1 MKKTSHLLLTL
12 VALFGFS
19 AGVYA
24 LDFKA
29 GEYYFDNSKLHFN
42 NVKMVMGGDDSVVV
56 RDMMPQQSVPWLCSS
71 LSMDVTNLKGF
82 CFINSTIDAGTY
94 YESLDNFLER
104 VAASS
109 ANFRQT
115 KVRES
120 IGREPQ
126 HLIGWVFCPLNDFE
140 ISDGYWRTQDS
151 YNIQPSL
158 TVPLIHINTQD
169 GVTIADKENYIDATF
184 WLDNCG
190 IEGYESMGS
199 EEEPLSI
206 EIKGRGNYTW
216 RESYKKPYKIK
227 FAQKQMPLGLDHS
240 KHFILKPD
248 FMDWSGYLRNE
259 TGFEIS
265 RQLGMPY
272 TTRQYP
278 VELVLNGEYQG
289 LYFLCEKIRVEN
301 GRVDIIEQQD
311 NETNPDNV
319 TGGWLLELGYEDNQ
333 VIAQF
338 QGNDPSN
345 SWFAFM
351 AESPEF
357 LSQVQR
363 DYIHDFIFQADSCL
377 FVTDKTD
384 TGWEQYFDINSMA
397 RFYVIHEVME
407 NVEAFSGSLFMYK
420 DWGEDQKLKF
430 GPVWDFDNSGF
441 NTTGDH
447 FIFQY
452 DTFFSFLW
460 IEEFLKF
467 PHFQQV
473 VRQVWREFKNNDV
486 LSKINEHAA
495 QWRSLIIAAEDCD
508 KVRWRTYASIHPEEY
523 VTDYLNLIARKVAWL
538 DEQWSVPVGDVNCD
552 GHVNS
557 VDVTVLYSYLLG
569 DDDSSSYRYTC
580 DVDGDGHISS
590 VDITAIYNILLN
602 GFPPLPHQH

>member
-1 MKKTSHLLLTL
+1 MKKTSRLLLTL
-12 VALFGFS
+12 VTLIGFS

-42 NVKMVMGGDDSVVV
+42 NVKMVMGGDDRVVV
-56 RDMMPQQSVPWLCSS
+56 HDMMPSNDVPWLRAY

-351 AESPEF
+351 AESPEV

-508 KVRWRTYASIHPEEY
+508 KVRWRSYASIHPEEY

-602 GFPPLPHQH
+602 GNPALPSN

>member
-351 AESPEF
+351 AESPEV

-569 DDDSSSYRYTC
+569 DDDSSSYKYTC
-580 DVDGDGHISS
+580 DVDGDGHVSS

-602 GFPPLPHQH
+602 GTPALPSN

>member
-1 MKKTSHLLLTL
+1 MKKTSRLLLTL
-12 VALFGFS
+12 VALIGFS

-42 NVKMVMGGDDSVVV
+42 NVKMVMGGDDRVVV
-56 RDMMPQQSVPWLCSS
+56 HDMMPSNDVPWLRAY

-351 AESPEF
+351 AESPEV

-508 KVRWRTYASIHPEEY
+508 KVRWRSYASIHPEEY

-602 GFPPLPHQH
+602 GNPALPSN

>member
-1 MKKTSHLLLTL
+1 MKKTSRLLLTL
-12 VALFGFS
+12 VTLIGFS

-82 CFINSTIDAGTY
+82 CFINSTIAAGTY

-351 AESPEF
+351 AESPEVI
-357 LSQVQR
+357 SQVQR

-602 GFPPLPHQH
+602 GNPALPSN

>member
-1 MKKTSHLLLTL
+1 MKKTSRLLLTL
-12 VALFGFS
+12 VTLIGFS

-351 AESPEF
+351 AESPEV

-508 KVRWRTYASIHPEEY
+508 KVRWRSYASIHPEEY

-602 GFPPLPHQH
+602 GNPALPSN

>member
-1 MKKTSHLLLTL
+1 MKKTSRLLLTF
-12 VALFGFS
+12 VALIGFS

-42 NVKMVMGGDDSVVV
+42 NVKMVMGGDDRVVV
-56 RDMMPQQSVPWLCSS
+56 HDMMPSNDVPWLRAY
-71 LSMDVTNLKGF
+71 LRMDVTNLKGF

-104 VAASS
+104 VAAIS

-126 HLIGWVFCPLNDFE
+126 HLIGWVFCPINDAE
-140 ISDGYWRTQDS
+140 VSDGYWRPQDS
-151 YNIQPSL
+151 YNVEPSR
-158 TVPLIHINTQD
+158 TVPLIHINTEN
-169 GVTIADKENYIDATF
+169 GVTIASKDYYVNGTF

-190 IEGYESMGS
+190 SGEYESLGS
-199 EEEPLSI
+199 HDAPLDI

-216 RESYKKPYKIK
+216 NESYKKPYKIK
-227 FAQKQMPLGLDHS
+227 FALKQSPLGLDHS
-240 KHFILKPD
+240 KHFVLKPD
-248 FMDWSGYLRNE
+248 FSDWSGYLRNE

-301 GRVDIIEQQD
+301 GRVEIIEQQD
-311 NETNPDNV
+311 NDSNLENA
-319 TGGWLLELGYEDNQ
+319 TGGWLLELGYDNNV
-333 VIAQF
+333 VIEQY

-345 SWFAFM
+345 PWFGFES
-351 AESPEF
+351 ESPEV

-363 DYIHDFIFQADSCL
+363 DYIHNFIFRADSCL
-377 FVTDKTD
+377 FVTDKAD
-384 TGWEQYFDINSMA
+384 QGWEQYFDISSVA
-397 RFYVIHEVME
+397 RFYVIHEAME

-420 DWGEDQKLKF
+420 DHGWNEKLKF

-441 NTTGDH
+441 HTSGDH

-473 VRQVWREFKNNDV
+473 VKQVWCEFKANNV
-486 LSKINEHAA
+486 LEKITEHAL
-495 QWRSLIIAAEDCD
+495 QWRNLITVAEQHD
-508 KVRWRTYASIHPEEY
+508 KARWATYASGHPDEF
-523 VTDYLNLIARKVAWL
+523 VSNYLNLIARKVAWL
-538 DEQWSVPVGDVNCD
+538 DQQWSVPVGDVNCD

-580 DVDGDGHISS
+580 DVDGDGHVSS

>member
-1 MKKTSHLLLTL
+1 MKKTSRLLLTL
-12 VALFGFS
+12 VTLIGFS

-42 NVKMVMGGDDSVVV
+42 NVKMVMGGDDRVVV
-56 RDMMPQQSVPWLCSS
+56 HDMMPSNDVPWLRAY

-82 CFINSTIDAGTY
+82 CFINSTIAAGTY

-109 ANFRQT
+109 ASFRQT

-351 AESPEF
+351 AESPEV

-508 KVRWRTYASIHPEEY
+508 KVRWRSYASIHPEEY

-602 GFPPLPHQH
+602 GNPALPSN

>member
-1 MKKTSHLLLTL
+1 MKKTSRLLLTL
-12 VALFGFS
+12 VALIGFS

-351 AESPEF
+351 AESPEV

-508 KVRWRTYASIHPEEY
+508 KVRWRSYASIHPEEY

-602 GFPPLPHQH
+602 GNPALPSN